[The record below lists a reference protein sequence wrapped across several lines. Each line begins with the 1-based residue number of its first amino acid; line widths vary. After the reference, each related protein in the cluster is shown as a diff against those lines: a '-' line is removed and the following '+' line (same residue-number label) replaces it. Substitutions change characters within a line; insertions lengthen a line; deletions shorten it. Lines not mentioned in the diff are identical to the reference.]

1 LLLGVGFAAL
11 RDSND
16 LWESSVFSITLG
28 LLSISILLGV
38 HRLGSRRA
46 FWLGFALFGWIYLGF
61 SLVQSVESRL
71 ITTRGL
77 AYLDSKVP
85 RSKYVSPPEYDN
97 DGSMDLFVKNKF
109 VNSLVGSSGTTEYF
123 VRIGHS
129 LLALIAAFLGG
140 LLSRY
145 LHARTLACVLGM
157 PSPDSGGEPAQQL
170 RRQIR

>member
-1 LLLGVGFAAL
+1 
-11 RDSND
+11 
-16 LWESSVFSITLG
+16 
-28 LLSISILLGV
+28 
-38 HRLGSRRA
+38 
-46 FWLGFALFGWIYLGF
+46 
-61 SLVQSVESRL
+61 
-71 ITTRGL
+71 
-77 AYLDSKVP
+77 
-85 RSKYVSPPEYDN
+85 VSPPEYDN